1 MTLFEE
7 RAARN
12 EALFREVNE
21 QMERLARRWSASAE
35 SAEFVCECGNAE
47 CSDHVELPL
56 EEYERVRRNPRRFI
70 VLPGHVMP
78 ELEHVV
84 TQTAR
89 YVIVEKDAPAAVR
102 VVEQHEPRRRG

>member
-21 QMERLARRWSASAE
+21 QVERLAGRWDPAGSAG
-35 SAEFVCECGNAE
+35 FVCECGNADCAE
-47 CSDHVELPL
+47 HVEVPL
-56 EEYERVRRNPRRFI
+56 EEYERVRRDPRRFV
-70 VLPGHVMP
+70 VLPDHVMP

-84 TQTAR
+84 ERASH
-89 YVIVEKDAPAAVR
+89 YAIVEKDAPAAVR
-102 VVEQHEPRRRG
+102 VVEQHEPRDRP

>member
-21 QMERLARRWSASAE
+21 QVAGLAERWDAAGSAG
-35 SAEFVCECGNAE
+35 FVCECGNADCAE
-47 CSDHVELPL
+47 HLELPL
-56 EEYERVRRNPRRFI
+56 GEYERVRSDPRRFV
-70 VLPGHVMP
+70 VLPDHVMA

-84 TQTAR
+84 EQAPR
-89 YVIVEKDAPAAVR
+89 YVIVEKHAPAAVR
-102 VVEQHEPRRRG
+102 VVEQHRPRDRR